1 MTGFAAV
8 GDQVTFSVNVD
19 TAGTYKLYIG
29 AAAGTDGAGLSV
41 QVNGADAVDKNVAN
55 FNANASGSICPDN
68 WAGYE
73 MEISLEQGENTI
85 VIGKSASLAAA
96 DLDYIELLLLKAA
109 QQPEMPDKS
118 ELQDA
123 VDNAVQL
130 VQEDYTAESWEN
142 FQEALKNAQSVLADD
157 SADQEAVDAA
167 LDALKQAVNNL
178 VKTETDSGNGDS
190 NNGNTGNGDA
200 TAPPDT
206 SNSNGNSPADKAAKT
221 GDDASVLP
229 ATAALVLSLTVVGV
243 ILYRKKRKQS

>member
-1 MTGFAAV
+1 MGRQKTEGSLAL
-8 GDQVTFSVNVD
+8 Q
-19 TAGTYKLYIG
+19 
-29 AAAGTDGAGLSV
+29 
-41 QVNGADAVDKNVAN
+41 DKKV
-55 FNANASGSICPDN
+55 
-68 WAGYE
+68 
-73 MEISLEQGENTI
+73 I
-85 VIGKSASLAAA
+85 VI
-96 DLDYIELLLLKAA
+96 EAA